1 MSREYR
7 ERFHER
13 IVICLKTL
21 TQRELSCDIIFIAIK
36 QEVLDMVGE
45 YEWREEF
52 NIGVESIDREH
63 RQLFSIINKLIVMEQ
78 EGKDIEWTCK
88 EGIKFFRNHAQT
100 HFSNEEAYME
110 EIGYEG
116 LQQHKLL
123 HRNFKENMLPVLEQE
138 LERTNYSKQSLD
150 HFLGVC
156 AGWLIGHTL
165 TEDAAIGGKNNSGR
179 WKNLLSGDQQEDIK
193 KVITQQMFN
202 IFHVEAHL
210 LSDIYGAEK
219 FGSGIYYRLVYGTS
233 DSNEKL
239 EIIMVFEE
247 QMIINT
253 IGKVL
258 GIHTNELD
266 TMLIHAT
273 RYSARQLITGV
284 MECFP
289 ELSGYGFEEEDI
301 LSYSDFYKIMSKGE
315 HQLSLLYDTGEGYFA
330 FCMIAPHLL
339 EKGIGISIIADNA
352 ASEVEKYLN
361 RFKEKANEK
370 KKNPR
375 KKILVVDDSLTV
387 RETMKKMLSDIYSV
401 SAVDSG
407 VAAIRTIALDTPD
420 LVLLD
425 YEMPVCDGRQ
435 TLEMLRSDEIFAN
448 IPVIFLTGRRDPS
461 SVIGVMPLKPAGYIL
476 KTSKPEEIKNE
487 INDFFAKQKANA

>member
-1 MSREYR
+1 
-7 ERFHER
+7 
-13 IVICLKTL
+13 
-21 TQRELSCDIIFIAIK
+21 
-36 QEVLDMVGE
+36 MVGE

>member
-1 MSREYR
+1 MA
-7 ERFHER
+7 
-13 IVICLKTL
+13 C
-21 TQRELSCDIIFIAIK
+21 
-36 QEVLDMVGE
+36 E

-78 EGKDIEWTCK
+78 EEKDIEWTCK
-88 EGIKFFRNHAQT
+88 EGIKFFKNHAQT
-100 HFSNEEAYME
+100 HFGNEEAYME

-116 LQQHKLL
+116 LSRHKLL
-123 HRNFKENMLPVLEQE
+123 HQNFRKNILPTLEQE
-138 LERTNYSKQSLD
+138 LKSSNYSKQSLE

-165 TEDAAIGGKNNSGR
+165 TEDVAISGNKNSGR

-193 KVITQQMFN
+193 KVITQEMFN
-202 IFHVEAHL
+202 VFHVEAHL

-219 FGSGIYYRLVYGTS
+219 FGSGIYYRLIYGTS
-233 DSNEKL
+233 NSDEKL

-253 IGKVL
+253 VGKVL

-273 RYSARQLITGV
+273 RYSARQLVNGM

-289 ELSGYGFEEEDI
+289 GLSDYSFEEENI
-301 LSYSDFYKIMSKGE
+301 LSYNDFYKLMVKGE
-315 HQLSLLYDTGEGYFA
+315 HQLSLLYDTGAGYFA

-339 EKGIGISIIADNA
+339 ERGIGVSIIADNA
-352 ASEVEKYLN
+352 ASEVEKFLN
-361 RFKEKANEK
+361 LRKEKENEK
-370 KKNPR
+370 KKDSR

-420 LVLLD
+420 LVILD

-448 IPVIFLTGRRDPS
+448 VPVICLTGRRDPS

-487 INDFFAKQKANA
+487 INDFFAKQKANV